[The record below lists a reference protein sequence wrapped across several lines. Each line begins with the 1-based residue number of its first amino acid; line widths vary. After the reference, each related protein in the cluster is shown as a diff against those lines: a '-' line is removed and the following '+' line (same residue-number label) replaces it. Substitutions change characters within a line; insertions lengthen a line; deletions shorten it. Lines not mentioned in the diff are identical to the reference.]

1 MVQGKINRCRHTDHP
16 AGRHSIRTNQCPPP
30 PSPIF
35 FTGRMPF
42 LPPNQQCQRKLKLL
56 YCEIAAKS
64 ESSQCALTAMSC
76 SAVICQFLL
85 LQIRLPYCRF
95 CHAAQGTCYDN
106 SVCLSVT
113 LKWSVKTARHII
125 QPSNHL
131 SATVVLVCSRLPNSY
146 FKLSKANSLETTA
159 LDALINKQEI
169 TRQRHSHYR
178 HTDHHHDYLIGRF
191 PGEPGSSSSASD
203 LPPLVLDENLWG
215 QVDQLFYGPDTLP
228 VTTKSKHWPQ
238 PVAQPHPFFIHQQTL
253 EGRDLRPWRQVSND
267 STYSCTCYNGIPN
280 RVIVDDTD
288 RHSRSFQLT
297 LTILSLKMY
306 FFTLSVTLSQG
317 LHFID
322 LGFNHS
328 RSIVT
333 SNNQHS

>member
-191 PGEPGSSSSASD
+191 PGEPGSSSSASVSASTCSGRESLGTSGSVILWAGHPSSNHKIKALTATCGPASCFLHP
-203 LPPLVLDENLWG
+203 LPDSWRKGLAPMMM
-215 QVDQLFYGPDTLP
+215 TL
-228 VTTKSKHWPQ
+228 
-238 PVAQPHPFFIHQQTL
+238 
-253 EGRDLRPWRQVSND
+253 WRQ
-267 STYSCTCYNGIPN
+267 Y
-280 RVIVDDTD
+280 
-288 RHSRSFQLT
+288 L
-297 LTILSLKMY
+297 
-306 FFTLSVTLSQG
+306 
-317 LHFID
+317 
-322 LGFNHS
+322 
-328 RSIVT
+328 
-333 SNNQHS
+333 